1 MLLGASPD
9 DGIVPVGEHEADA
22 HDAEV
27 FADVDGLP
35 AGTGL
40 MHFTVDDAHHAG
52 DGGAAD
58 IDIEDAD
65 LQRWIGGGTTY
76 VLALLG
82 ETPGNLRGDGAL
94 ADAALSGQ
102 DDDLVLDVPHSLA
115 DSLDGYGQ
123 GSERVGRNT
132 H

>member
-9 DGIVPVGEHEADA
+9 DGVVSVGEHEADA

-65 LQRWIGGGTTY
+65 LQRWIGGG
-76 VLALLG
+76 
-82 ETPGNLRGDGAL
+82 
-94 ADAALSGQ
+94 
-102 DDDLVLDVPHSLA
+102 DDVRACPSRRDTR
-115 DSLDGYGQ
+115 Q
-123 GSERVGRNT
+123 FERRRCSCRRRPFRTGRRSCA
-132 H
+132 